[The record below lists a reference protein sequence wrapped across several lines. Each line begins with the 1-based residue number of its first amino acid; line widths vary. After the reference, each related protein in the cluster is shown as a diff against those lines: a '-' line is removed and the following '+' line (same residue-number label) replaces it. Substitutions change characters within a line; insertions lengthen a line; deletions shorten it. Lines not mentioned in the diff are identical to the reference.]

1 MYPIYPKLA
10 LALAIVSLTGC
21 FDGSGSSSNISQ
33 ETTSGQQTPPEQA
46 ESIDEAA
53 QSRYY
58 VLPYIQNPE
67 PTAMT
72 VTWFSDSDKPGKLS
86 IDGIGEYSS
95 DPELAEA
102 LTYGASEVE
111 YIHGEKNYSEIHSYV
126 DAGEAPAPSY
136 KHSIRVTQLTP
147 STDYQYSVEQP
158 GANTFTSAFKTAP
171 MTGSREAVRFIT
183 MSDMETEPE
192 STQKTVRWTA
202 NALAIGGEKLGTD
215 PETYTQQYPVDQTD
229 GYKANLEYAEGR
241 SPDFWVIAGDLVE
254 KGGRQLDWDEF
265 WRHSAG
271 EWGTLAST
279 TPIFPTLGNHENYWH
294 PEAPG
299 YNAQASMLSYDKWNT
314 YWDLPS
320 NYATDERYEKRY
332 YRADYGPVTLITL
345 DSSNGNDDDP
355 SQDTNLMING
365 TESRVPDFNPGS
377 EQWNWAVREL
387 ADAQA
392 QGQIIF
398 VQFHHT
404 AFGTGV
410 HSLPSGSAGIASG
423 EDNQSGVPMR
433 VYKDLFERY
442 GVTAVLSG
450 HDELL
455 EYVRINGVHYWDVGF
470 AGDGLRGPGYPPTT
484 TYVPFDQLPAEAQ
497 ETHWSAHGDVA
508 EMWNGSQL
516 IDGGKHYG
524 FLEVDVR
531 PTGDYG
537 YEVIMTPRYVFP
549 VTDENGN
556 PTGDFDQR
564 QYNKV
569 VRVLVDR

>member
-1 MYPIYPKLA
+1 MSPLYPKLA
-10 LALAIVSLTGC
+10 LALAITSLTGC
-21 FDGSGSSSNISQ
+21 FNGSGSSSDSNESP
-33 ETTSGQQTPPEQA
+33 TPDSSEN
-46 ESIDEAA
+46 DEPSVVAD
-53 QSRYY
+53 SRYY
-58 VLPYIQNPE
+58 ALPYLQNPA
-67 PTAMT
+67 PTEMT
-72 VTWFSDSDKPGKLS
+72 VTWFSDSDKPGTLAVN
-86 IDGIGEYSS
+86 GIGEFASN
-95 DPELAEA
+95 PELADS
-102 LTYGASEVE
+102 LTYGASEIE
-111 YIHGEKNYSEIHSYV
+111 YIHGDQNFSSIHSY
-126 DAGEAPAPSY
+126 ATEGAAPAPNY
-136 KHSIRVTQLTP
+136 KHSVRVTQLTP
-147 STDYQYSVEQP
+147 ETSYQYSVDQP
-158 GANTFTSAFKTAP
+158 GADTFASEFKTAP
-171 MTGSREAVRFIT
+171 MTGSREAVRFIA

-202 NALAIGGEKLGTD
+202 NALAVGGEKLGTD
-215 PETYTQQYPVDQTD
+215 PDTYTRQYPVDQTE
-229 GYKANLEYAEGR
+229 GYKANLGYAATRG
-241 SPDFWVIAGDLVE
+241 PDFWVIAGDLVE

-314 YWDLPS
+314 YWDLPT

-332 YRADYGPVTLITL
+332 YRADYGPVTLISL

-365 TESRVPDFNPGS
+365 VESRVPDFNPGS
-377 EQWNWAVREL
+377 EQWNWAIREL

-410 HSLPSGSAGIASG
+410 HSLPSGSAGIANG
-423 EDNQSGVPMR
+423 EDSQSGVPMR
-433 VYKDLFERY
+433 AYKELFERY

-497 ETHWSAHGDVA
+497 ETHWSVHGDVP
-508 EMWNGSQL
+508 EMWNGNQL

-531 PTGDYG
+531 PSGDYG
-537 YEVIMTPRYVFP
+537 YEVVMTPRYVFP
-549 VTDENGN
+549 ITDGNGE
-556 PTGDFDQR
+556 PTGEFDHR

-569 VRVLVDR
+569 VRVVVER

>member
-1 MYPIYPKLA
+1 MSLYPKLA
-10 LALAIVSLTGC
+10 LALAVTSLTGC
-21 FDGSGSSSNISQ
+21 FGGSSSS
-33 ETTSGQQTPPEQA
+33 SDTPPEKPA
-46 ESIDEAA
+46 IPTEAD
-53 QSRYY
+53 SRYH
-58 VLPYIQNPE
+58 VLPYIQNPSSTE
-67 PTAMT
+67 MT
-72 VTWFSDSDKPGKLS
+72 VTWFSDSSAAGS
-86 IDGIGEYSS
+86 VTIEGIGEFTSK
-95 DPELAEA
+95 PELAEA
-102 LTYGASEVE
+102 LSYGSSEIE
-111 YIHGEKNYSEIHSYV
+111 YIHGENNFSDIHSEV
-126 DAGEAPAPSY
+126 AEGEAPAPSY
-136 KHSIRVTQLTP
+136 KHSVRINKLTP
-147 STDYQYSVEQP
+147 NTAYEYSVKQP
-158 GANTFTSAFKTAP
+158 GADTFTSTLTTAP
-171 MTGSREAVRFIT
+171 MTGSRQAVRFIA

-192 STQKTVRWTA
+192 STQKTVRWTS

-215 PETYTQQYPVDQTD
+215 PDTYKRQYAVDQTS
-229 GYKANLEYAEGR
+229 GYKANLKYASER
-241 SPDFWVIAGDLVE
+241 SPNFWVIAGDLVE

-265 WRHSAG
+265 WRHGAG

-299 YNAQASMLSYDKWNT
+299 YNSQASMLSYDKWNT

-345 DSSNGNDDDP
+345 DSSNGNDADP
-355 SQDTNLMING
+355 SQDTNLMIDG

-410 HSLPSGSAGIASG
+410 HSMPSGSAGIANG

-433 VYKDLFERY
+433 VYKEIFERY
-442 GVTAVLSG
+442 GVTAVISG

-484 TYVPFDQLPAEAQ
+484 TYVPFDLLPTEAQ
-497 ETHWSAHGDVA
+497 ETHWSAHGDVP
-508 EMWNGSQL
+508 EMWNGKQL

-531 PTGDYG
+531 PSGDYG

-549 VTDENGN
+549 VTDENGT
-556 PTGDFDQR
+556 PTGDFEHR

-569 VRVLVDR
+569 VRILVDR

>member
-1 MYPIYPKLA
+1 MPPVCPKLA
-10 LALAIVSLTGC
+10 LALTVASLAGC
-21 FDGSGSSSNISQ
+21 FDGSDSNSSTNELPTP
-33 ETTSGQQTPPEQA
+33 ET
-46 ESIDEAA
+46 DEPSAVSE
-53 QSRYY
+53 SRYY
-58 VLPYIQNPE
+58 VLPYLQNPS

-72 VTWFSDSDKPGKLS
+72 VTWFSDSNKPGTLTV
-86 IDGIGEYSS
+86 DGIGESVS
-95 DPELAEA
+95 APEPAEA

-111 YIHGEKNYSEIHSYV
+111 YIHGDKNYSGIHSYV
-126 DAGEAPAPSY
+126 ADGKSPTVHY
-136 KHSIRVTQLTP
+136 KHSVRITKLTP
-147 STDYQYSVEQP
+147 DTNYHYSVEQA
-158 GANTFTSAFKTAP
+158 GADRYTAEFSTAP
-171 MTGSREAVRFIT
+171 MTGSRKAVRFIA

-202 NALAIGGEKLGTD
+202 NASAIGEDKLGTD
-215 PETYTQQYPVDQTD
+215 PDTYARKYPVDQTD
-229 GYKANLEYAEGR
+229 GYKANLEYAAAR

-299 YNAQASMLSYDKWNT
+299 YNARASMLSYDKWDT
-314 YWDLPS
+314 YWDLPP
-320 NYATDERYEKRY
+320 NYAADERYEKRY

-345 DSSNGNDDDP
+345 DSSNGNDDNP
-355 SQDTNLMING
+355 NQDTNLMIDG
-365 TESRVPDFNPGS
+365 VESRVPDFNPGS

-387 ADAQA
+387 ASAQA

-410 HSLPSGSAGIASG
+410 HSYPSGTAGIANG

-433 VYKDLFERY
+433 VYKELFERY
-442 GVTAVLSG
+442 GVTVVLSG

-470 AGDGLRGPGYPPTT
+470 AGDGLRGPGYPPTS
-484 TYVPFDQLPAEAQ
+484 TYVPFDLLPAEAQ
-497 ETHWSAHGDVA
+497 ETHWSAHGDVT
-508 EMWNGSQL
+508 EMWNRNQL
-516 IDGGKHYG
+516 LDGGKHYG
-524 FLEVDVR
+524 FIEVDVR
-531 PTGDYG
+531 PSGDYG

-549 VTDENGN
+549 ITDENGD
-556 PTGDFDQR
+556 PTGDFENR

-569 VRVLVDR
+569 VRVLIER